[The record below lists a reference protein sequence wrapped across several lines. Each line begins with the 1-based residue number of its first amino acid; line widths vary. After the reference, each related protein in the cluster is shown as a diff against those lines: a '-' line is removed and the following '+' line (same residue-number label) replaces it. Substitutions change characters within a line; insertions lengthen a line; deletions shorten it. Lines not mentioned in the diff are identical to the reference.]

1 MPSKQLKDWHLRSV
15 KRCAGGPVTIGGLVL
30 NACAALKFLHEPMH
44 VRLTYKVLL
53 HRQMRP
59 EQDHDP
65 MCS

>member
-44 VRLTYKVLL
+44 VRLT
-53 HRQMRP
+53 
-59 EQDHDP
+59 
-65 MCS
+65 